1 MITNSRALHSFL
13 SPSSSQPIATD
24 RRRNR
29 RVFGFAIA
37 AAAAVLWLSSPI
49 ARAQSVLTVT
59 TLADSSESCGSPC
72 SLRDAITE
80 ANSDNSGDTIVFANG
95 LTGTITLTSALP
107 AITSTDLTIQGPGAN
122 VITISGAGQYP
133 ILYTTGSGL
142 SEWVISGLTFA
153 NGKASGAPVSNGGAI
168 SGLIVS
174 VSNCAFTGNTA
185 TASGGAISGESTV
198 DQSTFTG
205 NSAPYGGA
213 IGSPVDVMVTDSTFS
228 GNSSTGVGGAIA
240 AFTVSATND
249 TFVGNI
255 ATDLGGAISASD
267 DISANNDIFSGNTSG
282 SGGGALN
289 SHTSGT
295 NYAGSV
301 FYNNSPANC
310 GGCSSSPVSVGSNP
324 VTLPLANWGGT
335 TLTYLPQPGSA
346 AICAG
351 SAIKADAAGV
361 VSDERG
367 FPLSS
372 CVDAGA
378 VQSNY
383 VEVTNGGDSGSGSL
397 RAAIAAATGGD
408 IDFAN
413 GLLISLN
420 PANGSL
426 EPNAGVG
433 ALNVVGLG
441 GGFVEVN
448 GNGTNSNPLPVFSV
462 GSGQTMALYGL
473 TITGG
478 YYPSGGGINNI
489 EGTLAV
495 LDSTVT
501 GNTATSVGGG
511 ILATSNTS
519 TIISGSAINDN
530 LAAADAGGIYS
541 AGQATITDSS
551 VSGNTASGS
560 SEGAGILNAGTMT
573 ISESSVFNNASAS
586 SGGGIDNTGTLTVT
600 GSTIAGNLA
609 SSGAGGG
616 IETSSATLTLANS
629 IVSGNSSPTNFNI
642 DGSYTDNGGNVI
654 GGETTGNSLQNGT
667 GAPISLNFLNYWG
680 PAGIG
685 NTAEIPTPG
694 DPAICAG
701 LAANIPAGV
710 TTDQRGGPVENT
722 TYPGYSLS

>member
-249 TFVGNI
+249 TFVGN
-255 ATDLGGAISASD
+255 
-267 DISANNDIFSGNTSG
+267 NDIFSGNTSG

-335 TLTYLPQPGSA
+335 TYTYLPQPGSA

-408 IDFAN
+408 IDFA
-413 GLLISLN
+413 
-420 PANGSL
+420 
-426 EPNAGVG
+426 
-433 ALNVVGLG
+433 
-441 GGFVEVN
+441 
-448 GNGTNSNPLPVFSV
+448 
-462 GSGQTMALYGL
+462 
-473 TITGG
+473 
-478 YYPSGGGINNI
+478 
-489 EGTLAV
+489 
-495 LDSTVT
+495 
-501 GNTATSVGGG
+501 
-511 ILATSNTS
+511 
-519 TIISGSAINDN
+519 
-530 LAAADAGGIYS
+530 
-541 AGQATITDSS
+541 
-551 VSGNTASGS
+551 
-560 SEGAGILNAGTMT
+560 
-573 ISESSVFNNASAS
+573 
-586 SGGGIDNTGTLTVT
+586 
-600 GSTIAGNLA
+600 
-609 SSGAGGG
+609 
-616 IETSSATLTLANS
+616 
-629 IVSGNSSPTNFNI
+629 
-642 DGSYTDNGGNVI
+642 
-654 GGETTGNSLQNGT
+654 
-667 GAPISLNFLNYWG
+667 
-680 PAGIG
+680 
-685 NTAEIPTPG
+685 
-694 DPAICAG
+694 
-701 LAANIPAGV
+701 
-710 TTDQRGGPVENT
+710 
-722 TYPGYSLS
+722 